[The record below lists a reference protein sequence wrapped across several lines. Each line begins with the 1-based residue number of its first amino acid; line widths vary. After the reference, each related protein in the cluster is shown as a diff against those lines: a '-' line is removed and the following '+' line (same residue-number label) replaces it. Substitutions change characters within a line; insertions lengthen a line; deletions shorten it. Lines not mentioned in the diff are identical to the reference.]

1 MAGAHRRAVGA
12 PDGLAGV
19 VDELP
24 HDDALVAAMDR
35 VRQVASAALSL
46 RKARGLRV
54 RLPLARLTVAAAD
67 ATALEPFADIL
78 RDEVNVKNVVLT
90 DDVAAYGRF
99 EVAVNARACGPR
111 LGGDTQKVIRAVKA
125 GEWTANPDGTVEAGG
140 ITLLAGGVHREAGGR
155 RSDGNG
161 RAARATPG
169 LVVLDT
175 VVTPEL
181 AREGLGRDVVRLVQQ
196 ARRDAGLE
204 VSDRI
209 ALILDAPEPVVDAV
223 REHETFVAGEVLATS
238 VAYAPVPEPTL
249 LGTVSDGH
257 EVRVLVTP
265 TRADRE
271 SCVPVRELR
280 CGRESRVTVA

>member
-1 MAGAHRRAVGA
+1 
-12 PDGLAGV
+12 
-19 VDELP
+19 
-24 HDDALVAAMDR
+24 VAAMDR

-54 RLPLARLTVAAAD
+54 RLPLARLTVAVAD
-67 ATALEPFADIL
+67 AKALEPFADIL
-78 RDEVNVKNVVLT
+78 GNEVNVKDVVLT

-125 GEWTANPDGTVEAGG
+125 GDWTANPDGTVEAAG
-140 ITLLAGGVHREAGGR
+140 IMLLAGEFTEKLVAADPSGTVALP
-155 RSDGNG
+155 GN
-161 RAARATPG
+161 TG

-175 VVTPEL
+175 AVTPEL

-209 ALILDAPEPVVDAV
+209 TLTLDAPEPVVDAV

-238 VAYAPVPEPTL
+238 VEYAPVLEPTTA
-249 LGTVSDGH
+249 GTVSDGH
-257 EVRVLVTP
+257 EVRVLVIP
-265 TRADRE
+265 APR
-271 SCVPVRELR
+271 
-280 CGRESRVTVA
+280 